1 MRAVSDV
8 SSTLLSLLVFTAV
21 TLGLTAGYQ
30 LVVPLFSREARQARQ
45 RMKKEFRNERIGQD
59 VPAAP
64 FRNPDRL
71 VLDPS
76 PVPGDASPGE
86 DSALRTRLRTGWG
99 ARVDDLI
106 LASELPVTRRQ
117 FLTAAGGLG
126 LTLGLVGAAIGGVIL
141 GAGAAA
147 AGVAALPLYA
157 RYRREARREKMLQ
170 QLPNAFALMAR
181 VIRAGHSVPQAMQA
195 VAEAFENPLAAEFSR
210 CQQQQSLGIRPEVTF
225 QDMAQCTGI
234 LEVRVF
240 VTAMLIQRQAGGNLS
255 EMLDR
260 LSALIRDRLRIRK
273 QVRTLTAE
281 GRLQGL
287 TLFVLP
293 FLVFGALMVI
303 NRKYAMVLLEH
314 PSLLLATGAV
324 MGVGVLWIRRIINID
339 V

>member
-1 MRAVSDV
+1 
-8 SSTLLSLLVFTAV
+8 
-21 TLGLTAGYQ
+21 
-30 LVVPLFSREARQARQ
+30 
-45 RMKKEFRNERIGQD
+45 
-59 VPAAP
+59 
-64 FRNPDRL
+64 
-71 VLDPS
+71 
-76 PVPGDASPGE
+76 
-86 DSALRTRLRTGWG
+86 
-99 ARVDDLI
+99 
-106 LASELPVTRRQ
+106 
-117 FLTAAGGLG
+117 
-126 LTLGLVGAAIGGVIL
+126 
-141 GAGAAA
+141 
-147 AGVAALPLYA
+147 
-157 RYRREARREKMLQ
+157 MLQ

-225 QDMAQCTGI
+225 QDMAQRTGI